1 MLYIHDD
8 LYSEIL
14 SFILEMYQRDG
25 SSVAVKLSTW
35 MICCQEGAET
45 QLNRVLY
52 EALHYI
58 LTHIAKQNTYL
69 K

>member
-45 QLNRVLY
+45 QLNSTAY
-52 EALHYI
+52 CMKHF
-58 LTHIAKQNTYL
+58 TTY
-69 K
+69 